1 MKRIL
6 FSAVIIMFFAA
17 CGGDDGLTPTPQK
30 PPTQEETPEVKAA
43 DIVKYFSLDK
53 QLNVSQA
60 LEKAKADLGKKTI
73 DGKEISVTAVSEVK
87 RDDQKGTFT
96 LKVTGYVGKK
106 PFGMEVD
113 FSGFAQKPT
122 DQHMAMRAV
131 ASWKEGVDYLSGF
144 DFDTLYRLKKTDKFT
159 AAYLAKYVD
168 LTSSAPDGNSRYTFT
183 ADDWAK
189 TTVSDV
195 KYVADNSHSGRISF
209 TITYNGIKGKT
220 GNGNNGAPS
229 LAFDKNI
236 YYAKQITL
244 DTDAVKKRYMRGV
257 YQHLDI
263 FYTSLL
269 KFDAD
274 KFVPYIERKQKND
287 SDNSIALTI
296 KLAAKDGHDTELA
309 QFSLTLSGFKPLSD
323 LDKELQLATS
333 SDLGHYFGGKFKA
346 SADGDKS
353 AQVRAIDPSVWIK
366 YVQFG
371 VRRGAGLVE
380 LVPSIVKSE
389 NGNNSVTAWVPT
401 GSQAKDKDIFLV
413 KPRIEVTGA
422 KKENGWLYIT
432 YKLIGVNDTPINGT
446 ENKLPVHLI

>member
-1 MKRIL
+1 
-6 FSAVIIMFFAA
+6 MFFAA
-17 CGGDDGLTPTPQK
+17 CGGDDGLPPTPQK

-43 DIVKYFSLDK
+43 DIVKYFALNN

-73 DGKEISVTAVSEVK
+73 DGKEINVTSVTEVK
-87 RDDQKGTFT
+87 RDEAKGTFT
-96 LKVTGYVGKK
+96 LKVAGYVGKK

-113 FSGFAQKPT
+113 FAGFAQKPS
-122 DQHMAMRAV
+122 DQDMAMRAV
-131 ASWKEGVDYLSGF
+131 AKWKEGVDYLAEF

-195 KYVADNSHSGRISF
+195 KYIADNSHSGRISF
-209 TITYNGIKGKT
+209 TITYNGIKGNT
-220 GNGNNGAPS
+220 GSGSNGAPS

-274 KFVPYIERKQKND
+274 KFVPYIERKQN
-287 SDNSIALTI
+287 
-296 KLAAKDGHDTELA
+296 
-309 QFSLTLSGFKPLSD
+309 

-401 GSQAKDKDIFLV
+401 GSQAKDKDIYLV
-413 KPRIEVTGA
+413 KPRIQVTGA